1 MKMVDAIEFDALY
14 DAFVK
19 KNMGNYLEEIANQ
32 YGITRKEMDD
42 YTIGTYDRYLKA
54 KEKGYINKEITNLGK
69 LTEDEQPKKYNKE
82 KIPNLPAAFKKG
94 GRITAASSSP
104 LSDGAAALLLC
115 SQEFALTSKLKIR
128 AKVIAYADAEVT
140 PKEFPIAISYAIC
153 NALRKA
159 HMKVEDIG
167 AFEINEAFAAVPI
180 LVERILNIPKEKI
193 NIHGGAIAIGHPLGA
208 SGARI
213 IGTLLCVMEAYNIRY
228 GCAGI
233 CNGGGGGTAVI
244 IELQSNL

>member
-1 MKMVDAIEFDALY
+1 
-14 DAFVK
+14 
-19 KNMGNYLEEIANQ
+19 MGDCVEEMTYK

-42 YTIGTYDRYLKA
+42 YTIGTYDRYLDA
-54 KEKGYINKEITNLGK
+54 KKKGFINKEITKVGNVA
-69 LTEDEQPKKYNKE
+69 EDEQPKKYNKE

-115 SQEFALTSKLKIR
+115 SQEFALKSKLNIR
-128 AKVIAYADAEVT
+128 AKVIAYADAEV
-140 PKEFPIAISYAIC
+140 PSHEFPVAISHAIC

-159 HMKVEDIG
+159 HIMIEDIG

-180 LVERILNIPKEKI
+180 IVQRMLSIPKEKI
-193 NIHGGAIAIGHPLGA
+193 NIHGGAIAIGHPLGT

-213 IGTLLCVMEAYNIRY
+213 IGTLLCIMEAHKIKY

-244 IELQSNL
+244 IELQSN